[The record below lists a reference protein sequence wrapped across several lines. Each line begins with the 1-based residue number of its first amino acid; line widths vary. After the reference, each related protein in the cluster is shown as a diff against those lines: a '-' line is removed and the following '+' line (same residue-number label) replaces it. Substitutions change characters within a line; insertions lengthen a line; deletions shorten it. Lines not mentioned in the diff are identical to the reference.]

1 MVSEPFVHKATAKK
15 HLKQEAFLEAYAQ
28 TPNIEAACK
37 QVGMAPSSL
46 TNWLGTDSAFRV
58 AYDELRKM
66 KDSQLRKQRK
76 VSKAQY
82 GLLYDYTRE
91 TVDKGSFT
99 DWRRKYIGR
108 PVSAHQE
115 ELVEAYEDRSN
126 LIIFSLLP
134 PGAGKDTTAGDFLL
148 YEVCDDR
155 DHRAAWVMRGETF
168 ARRRVAERLDPY
180 LTDERTYVNAPPG
193 PDCTQPTENLI
204 LDYGPFKFKKG
215 MVDFEG
221 KHIEPTTWTK
231 QEIYFLKSGA
241 PEADPNL
248 WATGMEGQMYGSR
261 IDTLVMSDVF
271 DRENQ
276 LTPTKRESQYVW
288 VMGTALSRLDESG
301 RLIVLGTRCLPGDN
315 YERLMTTMIG
325 DAAVVYQG
333 RHYTKY
339 ANGVAVVIMPAIEF
353 NEDGEE
359 QSYWPDRF
367 PLDSQ
372 YELPDGTRILA
383 ADADHAALSLEY
395 GGRVKRIRG
404 LREIRE
410 RDRDLFDTMYQ
421 QNPPAEVTGDFTDMV
436 LDSADDDSRTLGV
449 YRPNELI
456 VIGADPARTAGAAW
470 VAWGVD
476 RDRGTITMIDCFY
489 GEKLGITGLKSKLV
503 VQPVTLYQ
511 PVWYCY
517 EVNREA
523 AVVDDPEIQRVF
535 KDFSVNL
542 HRHFTHSANRNASGR
557 GSTVVGVPSLS
568 FYMRSKVI
576 RWPTMTVDDR
586 ARVSV
591 VKDHF
596 KTWDR
601 KEALGLKRAALKAF
615 PDDLAMAA
623 WIGFVKAL
631 EILQRQTAGQ
641 RVRQAMPI
649 PRAVQ
654 DKWDRMVARND
665 EKHRI
670 KDADRH
676 TGSSPSM
683 ADLVSIVLGDDHDS
697 ES

>member
-1 MVSEPFVHKATAKK
+1 MAEFVHKSTAKK
-15 HLKQEAFLEAYAQ
+15 LANQEAFLEAYAQ
-28 TPNIEAACK
+28 SPNIETAAK
-37 QVGMAPSSL
+37 QAGMAASSL
-46 TNWLGTDSAFRV
+46 TNWLATDSAFATVYR
-58 AYDELRKM
+58 ELRKS
-66 KDSQLRKQRK
+66 KSAQANRQRK
-76 VSKAQY
+76 VAKAHY
-82 GLLYDYTRE
+82 GLMYDHARDLP
-91 TVDKGSFT
+91 DKGTFAE
-99 DWRRKYIGR
+99 WRRRYIGR
-108 PVSAHQE
+108 PVSVHQI

-126 LIIFSLLP
+126 LVIFSLLP
-134 PGAGKDTTAGDFLL
+134 PGSGKDTTAGDFLL
-148 YEVCDDR
+148 YEVCNDR

-204 LDYGPFKFKKG
+204 TDYGPFKFKKG
-215 MVDFEG
+215 MVDSDG
-221 KHIEPTTWTK
+221 QHMEPTTWTK

-276 LTPTKRESQYVW
+276 LTPTKRESQYAW

-301 RLIVLGTRCLPGDN
+301 RLIILGTRCLPGDN
-315 YERLMTTMIG
+315 YERLMTTMVG
-325 DAAVVYQG
+325 EAAVVYQG

-339 ANGVAVVIMPAIEF
+339 ANGVAVVVMPAIEF
-353 NEDGEE
+353 DDEGEE
-359 QSYWPDRF
+359 KSYWPERF

-372 YELPDGTRILA
+372 YELPDGERVPVK
-383 ADADHAALSLEY
+383 DADHAALSNEY

-404 LREIRE
+404 LREIRD

-421 QNPPAEVTGDFTDMV
+421 QNPPAEVTGDFTDVV
-436 LDSADDDSRTLGV
+436 LDAPNDHTRTFGV
-449 YRPNELI
+449 YRPHELI
-456 VIGADPARTAGAAW
+456 VVGADPARTAGAAW
-470 VAWGVD
+470 VAWGID
-476 RDRGTITMIDCFY
+476 RDAGTITLIDYFY
-489 GEKLGITGLKSKLV
+489 GEKLGIMGLKSKLV
-503 VQPVTLYQ
+503 IQPVTLYN

-557 GSTVVGVPSLS
+557 GTSVIGVPSLS
-568 FYMRSKVI
+568 FYMRSKII
-576 RWPTMTVDDR
+576 RWPSMTADDR
-586 ARVSV
+586 NRMET

-596 KTWDR
+596 KVWDR
-601 KEALGLKRAALKAF
+601 KEALGLKRAALKSF

-631 EILQRQTAGQ
+631 EILERQSGGTY
-641 RVRQAMPI
+641 RQAMPI
-649 PRAVQ
+649 PPSVQ
-654 DKWDRMVARND
+654 RKWDRMVARND
-665 EKHRI
+665 EKRRI
-670 KDADRH
+670 KDADRLG
-676 TGSSPSM
+676 GSTPSM
-683 ADLVSIVLGDDHDS
+683 KDLVALVIGDNNA
-697 ES
+697 ET